1 MDLLDEIEH
10 RAFRYFWEVADP
22 NTGLVNDR
30 AGNFGPDDYT
40 VASIAATGY
49 GLAALPIGVERGWIN
64 HDEGAIRAR
73 LTLQFALTLSHQHGW
88 IVHFVDK
95 RSGER
100 VWKSEYSTIDTTLLV
115 AGALAAGQY
124 FGAQGPD
131 IAALSDQLYRR
142 MDWWWALTNDGTQPD
157 KRLVSHGARLESGFI
172 PNNWFDYSEAV
183 LLYLLGLG
191 APENPLPPASWD
203 AFERPLEK
211 YAGLE
216 WLRAGP
222 IFIHQMPYG
231 YFNLRNQR
239 DRSGFDYWLSST
251 NAMKINHRF
260 CRYRAKKRQTYAQG
274 FWGLNASDGPD
285 GYKPYGVLGDPED
298 GTVSPTGAIAAVIFT
313 PELAIS
319 AAQAMYERDGGS
331 LWGKYG
337 FTNAFN
343 ADRNWYS
350 PDVIGIDLGMALLAI
365 ENYRSGLIWK
375 LMSGFD
381 GTPRALAAAGFHEIE
396 GAEPRRVISG
406 SVISDQ

>member
-1 MDLLDEIEH
+1 MELLDEIGR
-10 RAFRYFWEVADP
+10 RAVRFFWEQADSQ
-22 NTGLVNDR
+22 TGLVNDR
-30 AGNFGPDDYT
+30 AANFENDDYT
-40 VASIAATGY
+40 IASTASTGY
-49 GLAALPIGVERGWIN
+49 GLAALPIGVERGWLDFN
-64 HDEGAIRAR
+64 DAVSRAR
-73 LTLQFALTLSHQHGW
+73 LTLQFLLTLSHEHGW
-88 IVHFVDK
+88 IVHFIDK

-100 VWKSEYSTIDTTLLV
+100 AWQSEYSTIDTVLLV
-115 AGALAAGQY
+115 AGALVAGQY
-124 FGAQGPD
+124 FGPTAPD

-142 MDWWWALTNDGTQPD
+142 LGWWWALTNDGAQPE
-157 KRLVSHGARLESGFI
+157 KRLVSHGSRLESGFI
-172 PNNWFDYSEAV
+172 PNNWHDYSEAV

-191 APENPLPPASWD
+191 APENPLPAASWE

-211 YAGLE
+211 YARLE

-231 YFNLRNQR
+231 YFDLRNQR
-239 DRSGFDYWLSST
+239 DRLGFDYWRSST

-260 CRYRAKKRQTYAQG
+260 CRSRAKTRQTYSEG

-298 GTVSPTGAIAAVIFT
+298 GTVSPTGAIASITFT

-319 AAQAMYERDGGS
+319 AAQAMHEKDGGA

-337 FTNAFN
+337 FTDAFN
-343 ADRNWYS
+343 VDRDWHS

-381 GTPRALAAAGFHEIE
+381 GTARALAAAGLHLTDEP
-396 GAEPRRVISG
+396 EPRAVFR
-406 SVISDQ
+406 

>member
-1 MDLLDEIEH
+1 MELLDEIER
-10 RAFRYFWEVADP
+10 RAFLYFWEQADP
-22 NTGLVNDR
+22 TTGLVNDR

-49 GLAALPIGVERGWIN
+49 GLAALPIGVERGWVGY
-64 HDEGAIRAR
+64 DEAAARAR
-73 LTLQFALTLSHQHGW
+73 SALQFSLTLAHQHGW

-100 VWKSEYSTIDTTLLV
+100 VWRSEFSTIDTALLV
-115 AGALAAGQY
+115 AGALVAGQY
-124 FGAQGPD
+124 FAGRSPD
-131 IAALSDQLYRR
+131 IAALSDQLYQR
-142 MDWWWALTNDGTQPD
+142 MDWWWALTNDGSQPE
-157 KRLVSHGARLESGFI
+157 KRLLSQGSHVETGFI
-172 PNNWFDYSEAV
+172 KNNWYDYSEAV

-191 APENPLPPASWD
+191 ASQNPLPPESWE

-211 YAGLE
+211 YARLE

-231 YFNLRNQR
+231 YFDVRNQR
-239 DRSGFDYWLSST
+239 DSLGFAYWLSST

-260 CRYRAKKRQTYAQG
+260 CLYRAKKRQTYAQG

-298 GTVSPTGAIAAVIFT
+298 GTVSPTGAIAAVTFT

-319 AAQAMYERDGGS
+319 AAQAMYEKDGGA

-343 ADRNWYS
+343 VDRNWHS

-375 LMSGFD
+375 LMSGFY
-381 GTPRALAAAGFHEIE
+381 GTAQALAAAGFREISE
-396 GAEPRRVISG
+396 AEPRLVSN
-406 SVISDQ
+406 